1 MDKITKVKRE
11 LTPKQERFI
20 DEYMIDLNATQAAI
34 RAGYSIKTA
43 SEQGCVLLKNPKVLA
58 RVEERKANLSIKTKL
73 TQEWVLEQLNLIV
86 QKSSMEEEVQK
97 WDYENKCM
105 TGTGR
110 FIYDSKGANKAL
122 ELIGKHLGMY
132 KTDINF
138 NGTLGVKIIDD
149 IKEDDQLTIDVE
161 KIE

>member
-1 MDKITKVKRE
+1 
-11 LTPKQERFI
+11 
-20 DEYMIDLNATQAAI
+20 
-34 RAGYSIKTA
+34 
-43 SEQGCVLLKNPKVLA
+43 
-58 RVEERKANLSIKTKL
+58 
-73 TQEWVLEQLNLIV
+73 
-86 QKSSMEEEVQK
+86 MEEEVQK

>member
-1 MDKITKVKRE
+1 MDKIMKAKRE
-11 LTPKQERFI
+11 LTPKQERFV

-34 RAGYSIKTA
+34 RAGYSERTA
-43 SEQGCVLLKNPKVLA
+43 YSIGQRLLKH
-58 RVEERKANLSIKTKL
+58 VEIASRIQERKAALSIKTKL

>member
-1 MDKITKVKRE
+1 MAEKRE

-34 RAGYSIKTA
+34 RCGYSVKTA
-43 SEQGCVLLKNPKVLA
+43 YTIGQKLTKKSEIAA
-58 RVEERKANLSIKTKL
+58 RITERKAELSIKTKL

-149 IKEDDQLTIDVE
+149 IKEDNQLTIDVE